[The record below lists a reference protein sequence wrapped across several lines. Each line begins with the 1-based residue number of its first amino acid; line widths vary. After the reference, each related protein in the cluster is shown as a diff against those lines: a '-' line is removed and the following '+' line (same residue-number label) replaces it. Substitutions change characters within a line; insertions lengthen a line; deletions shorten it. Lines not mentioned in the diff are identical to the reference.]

1 MSKLVA
7 LSNEAY
13 ERLQARKNGSDSF
26 SDVVLRVTGSGKLS
40 DFAGL
45 LTETEADEMEEKIRN
60 QRALSKKR
68 AERIRKELSV

>member
-26 SDVVLRVTGSGKLS
+26 SDVVLRVTSKRRLM
-40 DFAGL
+40 DFAGILTPEQGKDLERSIRELRMQSRKRDARLEKL
-45 LTETEADEMEEKIRN
+45 L
-60 QRALSKKR
+60 
-68 AERIRKELSV
+68 